1 MRFLFAPPT
10 ALNGIPMELKAPSLV
25 VPPLSLVGGVDVIVV
40 ALADTLLL
48 IAKDGGAL
56 WCNAVLAGDDT
67 EAR

>member
-1 MRFLFAPPT
+1 
-10 ALNGIPMELKAPSLV
+10 MELKAPSLV

-48 IAKDGGAL
+48 VATDGRAL
-56 WCNAVLAGDDT
+56 WCNAVLAGDELFDDT